1 MNEKS
6 KSKNTVNKNDEG
18 EVFEFENIQLNDMF
32 SLSYN
37 FDILK
42 YIINNL
48 IKNQQKLNYKLTQLK
63 IDKVYNEMKVDG
75 LETNIIDLKQSQNNV
90 KDGTKEPIKKKAKSK
105 NYKGIIDKLTREKD
119 NCLRLL
125 NNSDQEKVILNEKT
139 EKITDE
145 EIKEDNEFNDKI
157 NDELKEEIIEMINV
171 LKEEINSKIN
181 NNTEKFETKVENM
194 EKIISLI
201 NNDIKIREDKF
212 NIKFSEELPKL
223 FDKLYTEKIVTVN
236 SKIDNIDKKLNENIK
251 NLENIKND
259 ISETLK
265 LDHLKFQD
273 NIKENQKIFKEIYKQ
288 LAKFEQKINDC
299 VELKTFNSSIKEIEN
314 KMKKDNKDIYNNIL
328 ISQQNLEKLE
338 TEISDIKGDKTN
350 KNNFLLL
357 SRRCDNLNFDILKLK
372 EIILDFDSDRKK
384 LANLE
389 SKKLIF
395 KTDLDDFKESNNK
408 VIENIKQYLSDMRN
422 MMNDIKITSSKSMA
436 SLKDLKNLE
445 DKLINKMFEF
455 GENINNKFADR
466 KFVLRNNR
474 FLKLEIKQKFDE
486 FKNVEQKTD
495 GGGGWLLSKKP
506 LDGHLC
512 ASCESYIG
520 DLKENE
526 KYIPW
531 NQYPKDQNDKL
542 SKINHVFSKMLQK
555 FGTDERIRRNKSTLD
570 INSTK
575 VNNENSLDD
584 WEVKQS
590 LTNLTNKRKVLN
602 IKNNIIEKNLGKNLK
617 IKAIPRLKLTKKDD
631 FLNNKYETLYGL
643 NSKTERDENIILPE
657 TVLDH
662 KRNVKV
668 EKNIL
673 QPKVLKVFKKLN

>member
-1 MNEKS
+1 MEG
-6 KSKNTVNKNDEG
+6 KNTG
-18 EVFEFENIQLNDMF
+18 EKGIEFENIQLNDMF

-63 IDKVYNEMKVDG
+63 IDKVYNEMKVDE

-90 KDGTKEPIKKKAKSK
+90 KDGTKEPIKKKFKLK

-125 NNSDQEKVILNEKT
+125 NNSDQEKIILNEKT

-157 NDELKEEIIEMINV
+157 NDELKEEINEKINV

-223 FDKLYTEKIVTVN
+223 FDKLYTEKIVTAH
-236 SKIDNIDKKLNENIK
+236 SKIDNVDRMLNQNNKNFENF
-251 NLENIKND
+251 KND

-395 KTDLDDFKESNNK
+395 KSDLDDFKESNNK

-455 GENINNKFADR
+455 GENINNKFADK

-486 FKNVEQKTD
+486 YKNVEQKTD

-542 SKINHVFSKMLQK
+542 NKINHVFSKMLQK
-555 FGTDERIRRNKSTLD
+555 FGTDERFKRNKSTLD

-575 VNNENSLDD
+575 VNYENSLDD

-617 IKAIPRLKLTKKDD
+617 IKAIPKLKLTKKDD

-643 NSKTERDENIILPE
+643 NSKTERDENIILPK
-657 TVLDH
+657 TVLEH
-662 KRNVKV
+662 KRNVKI
-668 EKNIL
+668 EENIL
-673 QPKVLKVFKKLN
+673 QPKVMKVFKKLN